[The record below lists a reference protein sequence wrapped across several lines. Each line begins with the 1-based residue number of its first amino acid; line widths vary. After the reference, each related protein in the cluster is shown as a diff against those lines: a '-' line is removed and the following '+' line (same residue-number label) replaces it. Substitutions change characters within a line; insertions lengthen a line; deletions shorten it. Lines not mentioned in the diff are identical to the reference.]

1 MYEKKPWN
9 NMQNFERRRE
19 ENYRVNIIY
28 MYKIIKILKKFNKFK
43 ENVYFM
49 VDIRGNLCYY
59 NHVSGFVTIL

>member
-28 MYKIIKILKKFNKFK
+28 MYKIIKILKKINKFK

>member
-1 MYEKKPWN
+1 
-9 NMQNFERRRE
+9 MQNFERRRE

>member
-1 MYEKKPWN
+1 MYERKLWN
-9 NMQNFERRRE
+9 NMRNFERRRK

-28 MYKIIKILKKFNKFK
+28 MYKIIEILKKFNKFK